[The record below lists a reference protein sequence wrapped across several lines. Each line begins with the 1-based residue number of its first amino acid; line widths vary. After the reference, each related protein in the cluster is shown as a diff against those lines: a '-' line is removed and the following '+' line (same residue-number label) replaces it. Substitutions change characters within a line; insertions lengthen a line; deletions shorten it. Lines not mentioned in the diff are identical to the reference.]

1 MGCSSYAVF
10 WALFYII
17 CCHSSVYLRSKR
29 EQGTSTHYAYTPTQ
43 TATPALAAC
52 CSVGWSFNTT
62 YVTTEYVVLHHDLLI
77 KFKLWTRSSRFSK
90 HTVHKVVDAM
100 QDSLE
105 NVWVYTNSF
114 IQTNKQKQTTAPY
127 SCKVR
132 MCMNVK
138 QQQKLLEKEVH
149 PVDFPWIT
157 LKFNKHHLL
166 QPQRNI
172 SRISILHHLT
182 QTRKGSKTNQVK
194 TSNGFSTPALSL
206 KLSDL
211 IPQPHKVSWAI
222 TGSYYFTPMQCKVAS
237 ASSRLFGTPS
247 SFSLQP
253 LSPLMATL
261 GAFPSWSQK
270 LRNWDSELNFFGWLT
285 RLCL

>member
-1 MGCSSYAVF
+1 M
-10 WALFYII
+10 
-17 CCHSSVYLRSKR
+17 
-29 EQGTSTHYAYTPTQ
+29 
-43 TATPALAAC
+43 
-52 CSVGWSFNTT
+52 
-62 YVTTEYVVLHHDLLI
+62 
-77 KFKLWTRSSRFSK
+77 
-90 HTVHKVVDAM
+90 
-100 QDSLE
+100 
-105 NVWVYTNSF
+105 YTNSF

-261 GAFPSWSQK
+261 GAFPS
-270 LRNWDSELNFFGWLT
+270 
-285 RLCL
+285 